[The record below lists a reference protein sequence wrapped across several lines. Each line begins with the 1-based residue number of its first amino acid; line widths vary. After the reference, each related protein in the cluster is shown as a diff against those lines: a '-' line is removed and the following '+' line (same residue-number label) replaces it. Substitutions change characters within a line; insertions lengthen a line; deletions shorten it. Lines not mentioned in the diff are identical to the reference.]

1 MANNIK
7 LETLY
12 MSGNFPNMVSLAFA
26 KVLLDNLDIK
36 FIKETNNTKKLNM
49 EFKLPNYTLVSN
61 YWEKE
66 VISIMMPK
74 IIEKFKAEMKEYY
87 TQEEDVLSYA
97 LFNQVAINFFKY
109 RLAKEQKVDAD
120 LAKSTVYPV

>member
-26 KVLLDNLDIK
+26 KVLFDNLDIK

-66 VISIMMPK
+66 VVSIMMPK
-74 IIEKFKAEMKEYY
+74 IVEKLKREMSPEYNVY
-87 TQEEDVLSYA
+87 LHKCNIDIDEW
-97 LFNQVAINFFKY
+97 NN
-109 RLAKEQKVDAD
+109 
-120 LAKSTVYPV
+120 KSTVILEYIRDLKQC